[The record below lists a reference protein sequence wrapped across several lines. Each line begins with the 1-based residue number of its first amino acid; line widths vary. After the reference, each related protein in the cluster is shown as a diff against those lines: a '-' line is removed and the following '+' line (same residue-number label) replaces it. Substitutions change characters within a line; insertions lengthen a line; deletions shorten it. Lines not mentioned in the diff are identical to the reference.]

1 MSPKTN
7 IDECIRCHRVV
18 FHSYTLPHT
27 TKKIMEHNTPE
38 NISEEPQSEK
48 IKQSDELSMSQV
60 IEESQY
66 FNTLLIMTMDRIT
79 QIVEDDKI
87 TPDDISWFRQME
99 SSFCEITLDFS
110 KMEQFGDELR
120 KLIMKATMTEAYNRG
135 IQFFGNPV
143 VSYWNQRLEEYKVRF
158 ICLTDD
164 SSFMLEFLDS
174 FHAELVCL
182 CRDYQSI
189 VLKQAFIPLVD
200 FLNFNEVFDKA
211 EEEQD
216 LRLRKQIYVNAI
228 VESNLVDLTI
238 EMDEGERRMHHAFL
252 QKCNKAIE
260 VVDFQIRHAQPDQRV
275 SEDITSDRT
284 ENSKDFTTRR
294 QVLSMYYL
302 LNELDKSTHQIDRTV
317 KARFIEFLTGKNYD
331 SIYKSL
337 SNPHK
342 GLDSNNPQNA
352 QKDMEYVK
360 SHFEKLGLQNIV
372 DKITNDMKPA

>member
-1 MSPKTN
+1 
-7 IDECIRCHRVV
+7 
-18 FHSYTLPHT
+18 
-27 TKKIMEHNTPE
+27 MEHNTPE
-38 NISEEPQSEK
+38 NISEKSLLKK
-48 IKQSDELSMSQV
+48 IEQPDGYPMSLI
-60 IEESQY
+60 IEECQF
-66 FNTLLIMTMDRIT
+66 FNTLLVMTMDRIT
-79 QIVEDDKI
+79 RVVEDDKV

-99 SSFCEITLDFS
+99 SSFSEITLDFS
-110 KMEQFGDELR
+110 TMVQFGDELR

-143 VSYWNQRLEEYKVRF
+143 VSYWDQKLEEYKVRF

-200 FLNFNEVFDKA
+200 FLNFNEIVDKA

-216 LRLRKQIYVNAI
+216 LHLRKQIYVNAI
-228 VESNLVDLTI
+228 VESNMVDLTI
-238 EMDEGERRMHHAFL
+238 EMDEGERRMHHEFL

-260 VVDFQIRHAQPDQRV
+260 VVDFQIRHAQPDHRA
-275 SEDITSDRT
+275 SEGFIFDRT
-284 ENSKDFTTRR
+284 ENTKDFTTRR
-294 QVLSMYYL
+294 QVLAMYYL
-302 LNELDKSTHQIDRTV
+302 LDSLDKDTHQIDRTV

-337 SNPHK
+337 ANPHK
-342 GLDSNNPQNA
+342 GLDNNNNQNA
-352 QKDMEYVK
+352 LKDMEYVK
-360 SHFEKLGLQNIV
+360 SHFEKLGLQAIV